1 MRRVHTV
8 ELPDTSDLRK
18 VGGLMLVAAA
28 ALPALPVH
36 PPLLCPLKTIT
47 GIPCP
52 FCGMTT
58 SVEATVHLHFG
69 DAVAA
74 TPAGVLL
81 VVAAIVFLVR
91 RPAAAVRVPLAV
103 VFAVLALMWA
113 FQLHRFGFV

>member
-1 MRRVHTV
+1 MSAIHAI

-18 VGGLMLVAAA
+18 AGGLMLAAA
-28 ALPALPVH
+28 VVLPAVSAH

-47 GIPCP
+47 GVPCP

-58 SVEATVHLHFG
+58 SVEATVHLHLG

-81 VVAAIVFLVR
+81 VVAAIVLLFR
-91 RPAAAVRVPLAV
+91 RPKAIQLPLPL